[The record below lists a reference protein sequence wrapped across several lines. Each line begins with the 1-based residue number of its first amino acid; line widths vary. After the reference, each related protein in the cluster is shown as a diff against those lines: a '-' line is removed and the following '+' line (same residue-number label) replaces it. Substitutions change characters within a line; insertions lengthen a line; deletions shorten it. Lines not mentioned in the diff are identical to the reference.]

1 MFFQDIDSNKQS
13 TPQRTSNSKYRVTPQ
28 SRNSST
34 EMMSQMAALTP
45 RMEVLLRKEKK
56 LLEEEANYTFQ
67 PKMVSTRD
75 TANKSRHAAAA
86 GASSYG
92 GNSRFDQ
99 LYSDAL
105 KRHLESQW
113 KQHHEDRDLTFK
125 PKINRSRPSSRGGS
139 RAGSPPRSETSRAS
153 STDRLYNQ
161 SIGNVKGKIVEDLTF
176 KPSITKR
183 AQSIDRKASADR
195 LYGNISNYAEVEKR
209 REEDRT
215 QHLLLQETSECTFSP
230 KTNSAKPKFKH
241 VNDSLDLNE
250 RMNSFLERKEQR
262 IQEAKQLMEAEE
274 SLETTFQPAFKSRPA
289 STPLA
294 PFHERLAQSITSRLV
309 PDEVIQEAYAEMTFR
324 PKLVSRRSVS
334 VRERVMMQQ
343 LGGCLFVC
351 LAGWLFCVFCLSV
364 CLYLCTA
371 VCLLST
377 AVCICVPT
385 SQLALVPGGRAACM
399 TACTRRAK
407 TAKRKRSRR

>member
-1 MFFQDIDSNKQS
+1 MKHHDEEEFSLFFQDIDSIKQS
-13 TPQRTSNSKYRVTPQ
+13 TPQRSISSKYRVTPQ

-34 EMMSQMAALTP
+34 EMMSPMAALTP

-67 PKMVSTRD
+67 PKIVSTRD
-75 TANKSRHAAAA
+75 NANKNRHAAA
-86 GASSYG
+86 GGVSSYG

-153 STDRLYNQ
+153 TDRLYNQ
-161 SIGNVKGKIVEDLTF
+161 SIGNVKGKIFEDLTF

-183 AQSIDRKASADR
+183 AQSIDRKTSADR

-241 VNDSLDLNE
+241 INESLDLNE

-294 PFHERLAQSITSRLV
+294 PFHERLAQSINNRQVS
-309 PDEVIQEAYAEMTFR
+309 DEVIQESYAEMTFR

-334 VRERVMMQQ
+334 VRERVTQQ
-343 LGGCLFVC
+343 LD
-351 LAGWLFCVFCLSV
+351 ACLS
-364 CLYLCTA
+364 
-371 VCLLST
+371 LSVSLVF
-377 AVCICVPT
+377 ALQSPVLNCCICVST
-385 SQLALVPGGRAACM
+385 SQLVVPGGRVACM
-399 TACTRRAK
+399 TGCSRRAR
-407 TAKRKRSRR
+407 TARRARSRR